1 MFIKLLKNIISSIY
15 NNSVLVIFI
24 VLLSYLGILL
34 FDFRLPI
41 AVLFGPILLFVIS
54 SRRINFSRFILNFTP
69 FLIFLFYKL
78 YLVYLIA
85 FFNVFLFI
93 YFIFFYFVYF
103 MFIFLYI
110 YY

>member
-1 MFIKLLKNIISSIY
+1 MFIKLLKNIISRIY
-15 NNSVLVIFI
+15 NNRVLVIFI

-54 SRRINFSRFILNFTP
+54 SRRINFSRFLLHFTP

-85 FFNVFLFI
+85 SFISYMNFYCIFYYCVSVLSLFS
-93 YFIFFYFVYF
+93 Y
-103 MFIFLYI
+103 LY
-110 YY
+110 